1 MYSVENFELKTEKR
15 SNQWKSM
22 SKKYWNCVRRNW
34 EACGGI
40 FDIDKRKGEIKALE
54 DESAKPDFWNDQER
68 AQRILQSISTKRKTI
83 DEWES
88 LNQQCDDLVVLFQ
101 LAEEEEDS
109 DTIEEVRRSVEK
121 LSIEIE
127 GLELKSTLSDED
139 DPKSALLEIHSG
151 AGGTEAQD
159 WAEMLMRMYLRW
171 SERSGYETEIMDTMP
186 GEEAG
191 IKSTTIEVRGAYAYG
206 YLKAEKGVHRL
217 VRISPFDAN
226 RRRHTSF
233 ASVFVL
239 PEVEEDIEIE
249 VTDNDLRIDTF
260 RASGAGG
267 QHVNKVS
274 SAVRITHLPTGIV
287 AQCQSERSQH
297 RNRENAMKILL
308 ARLYQYYKEKEEKK
322 QAEKE
327 KAEKKKIEWGSQI
340 RSYVF
345 HPYNMVKDHRTGIE
359 TGDTQGVMDG
369 DLDRFITGYLHTQR
383 ES

>member
-1 MYSVENFELKTEKR
+1 M
-15 SNQWKSM
+15 
-22 SKKYWNCVRRNW
+22 
-34 EACGGI
+34 A
-40 FDIDKRKGEIKALE
+40 E
-54 DESAKPDFWNDQER
+54 DE
-68 AQRILQSISTKRKTI
+68 
-83 DEWES
+83 
-88 LNQQCDDLVVLFQ
+88 
-101 LAEEEEDS
+101 EDTG
-109 DTIEEVRRSVEK
+109 TIEEVQRSAEK
-121 LSIEIE
+121 LSIEVE
-127 GLELKSTLSDED
+127 QLELKSTLSDED
-139 DPKSALLEIHSG
+139 DPKSAILEIHSG

-171 SERSGYETEIMDTMP
+171 SERSGYEAQIMDTMP

-191 IKSTTIEVRGAYAYG
+191 IKSTTIEVRGEYAYG

-239 PEVEEDIEIE
+239 PEVDKDIEIE
-249 VTDNDLRIDTF
+249 IKDSDLRIDTF

-274 SAVRITHLPTGIV
+274 SAVRITHTPTGIV

-308 ARLYQYYKEKEEKK
+308 ARLYQYYKEEEEKK

-327 KAEKKKIEWGSQI
+327 KAQKKKIEWGSQI

-345 HPYNMVKDHRTGIE
+345 HPYNMVKDHRTGVE
-359 TGDTQGVMDG
+359 TGDTQGVMDS
-369 DLDRFITGYLHTQR
+369 DLDRFITGYLHSQN
-383 ES
+383 EQ